1 MPTDWMS
8 ELAARYEKTR
18 RQYHQDNLMIVF
30 DIDGTILDTRY
41 MILAVLQASD
51 KAHGTNFFQK
61 LQVSDIRVHE
71 NQVDRFLAG
80 LQIPPRQQEEILDW
94 YNQERWTSEYVR
106 CSHEHFAG
114 VLEVIR
120 WFQLQPRTF
129 VGLNTGRPESLRE
142 DTLRSLNELGT
153 EHGVRFSEALIHLN
167 PSGWEQEVG
176 KAKVAGIRY
185 FQAAG
190 YRVFAFVDNEPDNLQ
205 AVSQIDPRH
214 EILLLHAN
222 TIFESR
228 RTRLPAHAVRG
239 KTYDLEEL
247 VPEQSLPER
256 IAFVWHGVNDEANLR
271 QFLAADIGWGEFDVR
286 LDPTG
291 SDLILR
297 HDSLSENPPDPD
309 EEWLTLDRLLGSL
322 HKAGK
327 SAKFDLK
334 AGGAVLD
341 KVLAVVDTYDFGD
354 TRLWFNGNVER
365 LQEEGFRR
373 LASAHPKAV
382 LQCPVDFLA
391 PLICD
396 APKRAAEI
404 LEMFTTWGINR
415 FSMSWETQDM
425 RTFFDQMDTWG
436 YEVNIYEV
444 PNLNSFLQ
452 AVLLMP
458 RSITADFN
466 FPQWHYYG
474 RGSGQG
480 SEQYEYSVQKTRKK
494 K

>member
-8 ELAARYEKTR
+8 ELAAHYEKTR
-18 RQYHQDNLMIVF
+18 RQYPQDNLMIVF

-41 MILAVLQASD
+41 MILRVLQAFD
-51 KAHGTNFFQK
+51 KEHGTQYFQK
-61 LQVSDIRVHE
+61 RQISDIRIHE
-71 NQVDRFLAG
+71 NQVDRFLAE
-80 LQIPPRQQEEILDW
+80 LQIPRRKQKEILNW
-94 YNQERWTSEYVR
+94 YNQQRWTPEYILH
-106 CSHEHFAG
+106 SHDHFSG

-129 VGLNTGRPESLRE
+129 VGLNTGRPEALRE
-142 DTLRSLNELGT
+142 DTLRSLNTLGT
-153 EHGVRFSEALIHLN
+153 EHRVRFSEESIHMN

-176 KAKVAGIRY
+176 KAKVAGVRN

-190 YRVFAFVDNEPDNLQ
+190 YRVFAFIDNEPDNLQ
-205 AVSQIDPRH
+205 AVSRIDPRH

-228 RTRLPAHAVRG
+228 RTRLPAHTVKG
-239 KTYDLEEL
+239 KRYDLEEL
-247 VPEQSLPER
+247 IPEKALPKHIE
-256 IAFVWHGVNDEANLR
+256 FVWHGVNDEVNLR

-291 SDLILR
+291 SELILR
-297 HDSLSENPPDPD
+297 HDSLLENPPDPD
-309 EEWLTLDRLLGSL
+309 EDWLTLDRLVDRL

-334 AGGAVLD
+334 AGGTLLD
-341 KVLAVVDTYDFGD
+341 RVLAVVDTYDFGD

-391 PLICD
+391 PLICG
-396 APKRAAEI
+396 APERAEEI
-404 LEMFTTWGINR
+404 LQTFTTWGMNR

-425 RTFFDQMDTWG
+425 RTFFNQMDEWG
-436 YEVNIYEV
+436 FEVNIYKV
-444 PNLNSFLQ
+444 PDLQSFLE

-458 RSITADFN
+458 RSITTDFN

-474 RGSGQG
+474 RGSGEG
-480 SEQYEYSVQKTRKK
+480 SEQYEYSVQRKRKK